1 MSSKIISWLTALLI
15 PFALI
20 MLGARLLM
28 TPVFPEI
35 EYRMPGFPDDPYGFT
50 LEDRLRWSKPSIEYL
65 VNDAELSFLA
75 ELKFDDGTPIYN
87 ERELSHMLDVKHVVQ
102 RLLNFWFINLALLV
116 LVKLWAWRA
125 GQQVPEAE
133 RSGKVPEA
141 ERSGMD
147 AFRAGLSRGGFL
159 TAGLLL
165 ILGAFAAVS
174 FWQFFA
180 WFHSLFFEGDSWLFR
195 FDDTLIRLFPLRFWQ
210 DAVIYIVGFAILAG
224 LAFGFGFRKR

>member
-1 MSSKIISWLTALLI
+1 MTLPEFLMSSRIITWLTTILI

-28 TPVFPEI
+28 MPVFPEI

-50 LEDRLRWSKPSIEYL
+50 LEDRLRWSKLSIEYL

-87 ERELSHMLDVKHVVQ
+87 ERELNHMLDVKNVVQ

-125 GQQVPEAE
+125 GQLD
-133 RSGKVPEA
+133 S
-141 ERSGMD
+141 
-147 AFRAGLSRGGFL
+147 FRAGLSRGGFL
-159 TAGLLL
+159 TVGLLVT
-165 ILGAFAAVS
+165 LGAFAAVS

-180 WFHSLFFEGDSWLFR
+180 WFHSLFFEGDTWLFR

-224 LAFGFGFRKR
+224 LALGFGFGKRSAISPRPKDF

>member
-1 MSSKIISWLTALLI
+1 MASKIISWFTALLI

-35 EYRMPGFPDDPYGFT
+35 EYRMPGFPEDPYGFT
-50 LEDRLRWSKPSIEYL
+50 LEDRLRWSKSSIEYL
-65 VNDAELSFLA
+65 VNDADLSFLA
-75 ELKFDDGTPIYN
+75 ELKFEDGTPIYN
-87 ERELSHMLDVKHVVQ
+87 ERELSHMLDVKNVVQ

-125 GQQVPEAE
+125 GQLD
-133 RSGKVPEA
+133 S
-141 ERSGMD
+141 
-147 AFRAGLSRGGFL
+147 FRAGLSRGGFL
-159 TAGLLL
+159 TIGLLVA
-165 ILGAFAAVS
+165 LGAFAAVS

-180 WFHSLFFEGDSWLFR
+180 WFHSLFFEGDTWLFR

-210 DAVIYIVGFAILAG
+210 DAVIYIVGFAILTG
-224 LAFGFGFRKR
+224 LALGFGYRKR